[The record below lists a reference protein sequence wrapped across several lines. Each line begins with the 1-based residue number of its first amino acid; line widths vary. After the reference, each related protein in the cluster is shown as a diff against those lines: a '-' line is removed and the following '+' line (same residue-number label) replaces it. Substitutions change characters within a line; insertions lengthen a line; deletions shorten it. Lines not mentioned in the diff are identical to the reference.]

1 MQLEEF
7 KNKEET
13 EEEGEFAD
21 FLSDCEDEE
30 EETNYLNRE
39 FNIKKKYNVYFNFE
53 LNRNKKYSMKVKTD
67 YFDVDEFHAYD
78 LIKYVVKKLNNSN
91 IKIKNNN
98 KNYSFSL
105 KDVEDEENIDFYINN
120 YEIKPFDSLTKND
133 FRNFSPTDPLKSIN
147 EENISFFSKNP
158 LNILLIKLL

>member
-7 KNKEET
+7 INKEET

-120 YEIKPFDSLTKND
+120 YEIKPFEILPKKECSNYSSKALLN
-133 FRNFSPTDPLKSIN
+133 SIE
-147 EENISFFSKNP
+147 EENITFCTKNI
-158 LNILLIKLL
+158 LNIMLVEQF

>member
-21 FLSDCEDEE
+21 FLSDCEDQE

-120 YEIKPFDSLTKND
+120 YEIKPFDFWTNKNCSVL
-133 FRNFSPTDPLKSIN
+133 SPTDSLKLIK

-158 LNILLIKLL
+158 LNVLLMKQF

>member
-1 MQLEEF
+1 MKQSERSVEKTQKETRKEKKITRDELEE
-7 KNKEET
+7 K
-13 EEEGEFAD
+13 
-21 FLSDCEDEE
+21 CC
-30 EETNYLNRE
+30 LNDQS
-39 FNIKKKYNVYFNFE
+39 IKRIE
-53 LNRNKKYSMKVKTD
+53 MHSSKTFDVVALCAVAD

-120 YEIKPFDSLTKND
+120 YEIKPFEILPKKECSNYSSKALLN
-133 FRNFSPTDPLKSIN
+133 SIE
-147 EENISFFSKNP
+147 EENIT
-158 LNILLIKLL
+158 I